1 MAPCSRA
8 LFSKFAAW
16 GTLAS
21 VKAPGARPSSSLR
34 RRSMRLSAS
43 SRNCIHCVTPLPS
56 IFSLRRPTI
65 VAPKSMLARS
75 VHSPHMLSVLAT
87 MNHRAVHLRRLTL
100 CLAAATLLLLAGCPE
115 KAAVL
120 PTQKNTARPSQFLTL
135 LVVEDPPLGQAIA
148 REWRG
153 RTEEELTVCDVSL
166 SEIQAASRLPGD
178 AVVFPSGMIGHLAE
192 KGLISLLEPTLLEDA
207 EFNYRDI
214 FDQIRLGE
222 MRWGKQTLA
231 VPLGSPQLLLV
242 YRADTFE
249 KEGLKPP
256 ADWNEYQQ
264 VAERLHAASPGS
276 TEPSSIEPLADGW
289 AGQLLLAR
297 AASYAMHREQV
308 SPLFQIDN
316 MTPLIDQPPYVR
328 ALEELVGTAKSGG
341 YSTQRLTPAEVFQ
354 RIRVGNCTMAIT
366 WPTADPAGSQ
376 AAEPAGKLRFAMLPG
391 SSQAYRFATKSWE
404 PRGDGDEPHVPFRS
418 TAGRMAAAAASSSD
432 QRRAQ
437 GFVIWLAGR
446 DVSQQVGP
454 HSAAT
459 TLFRNSQVAT
469 SSRWTGS
476 LAPDTSRQYAEVLA
490 QSLSLPRGFGLTLP
504 GRLDYLA
511 ALDEAVKQALDGKP
525 ASDALADAAKKW
537 TEITKKLGE
546 AVQNRANAH
555 SLGEG
560 CRNYA

>member
-153 RTEEELTVCDVSL
+153 RTEEELTVRDVSL

-192 KGLISLLEPTLLEDA
+192 KGLISPLEPTLLEDA

-231 VPLGSPQLLLV
+231 APLGSPQLLLV
-242 YRADTFE
+242 YRPDTFE

-264 VAERLHAASPGS
+264 TVERLRAASS
-276 TEPSSIEPLADGW
+276 ESAEPSVIEPLADGW

-297 AASYAMHREQV
+297 AAGYALHREQV

-316 MTPLIDQPPYVR
+316 MKPLIDQPPFVR
-328 ALEELVGTAKSGG
+328 ALEELVGAAKAGG
-341 YSTQRLTPAEVFQ
+341 YSSQRLTPAEVFLKV
-354 RIRVGNCTMAIT
+354 RDGKCMMAVT
-366 WPTADPAGSQ
+366 WPAADLAGSQ
-376 AAEPAGKLRFAMLPG
+376 ASEPTDNLRFAMLPG
-391 SSQAYRFATKSWE
+391 ASQAYRFATKTWE
-404 PRGDGDEPHVPFRS
+404 PRGDSDESRVPLRAA
-418 TAGRMAAAAASSSD
+418 AGRMAAATASSSD

-437 GFVIWLAGR
+437 GFVISLTWR

-469 SSRWTGS
+469 STRWTSS
-476 LAPDTSRQYAEVLA
+476 LSPDGSRQYAEVLA

-504 GRLDYLA
+504 GRLDYLV
-511 ALDEAVKQALDGKP
+511 ALDEGVRQALDGKP
-525 ASDALADAAKKW
+525 AADALTEAAEKWDA
-537 TEITKKLGE
+537 ITNKLGRD
-546 AVQNRANAH
+546 AQIRANAH
-555 SLGEG
+555 SLGQG
-560 CRNYA
+560 DR